1 MPGIVGII
9 TRKPAKWAE
18 SKVLQ
23 MVESQ
28 RHESFYT
35 SGVWKDECLGIYV
48 GWTALQ
54 NSFSDGM
61 PLTNE
66 HGDVSLVFSGE
77 EYPEPGTAERL
88 RRQGHSLNSDDPSYL
103 VHLYEDDANFF
114 VRLNGMFHGL
124 LVDRTRGTTTLF
136 NDRYGMHRIYYHE
149 AKDAF
154 YFAAEAKAILR
165 VCPELRSADPRG
177 LGEFVACSCV
187 LENRTIFKDV
197 HVLPGGSSWNF
208 RNGLIDQKT
217 TYFLPRE
224 WEQQDVLEA
233 EPFYREL
240 RDVFSRNL
248 PRYFNGHQRVGMT
261 LTGGMD
267 TRVIMAWHKPAPQ
280 SLPCY
285 TFGGMFRDCQDVRL
299 ARRVAKVRQ
308 QPHEV
313 LTVGKEFLSQFPH
326 YAERSVYLT
335 EGGVDVYRAS
345 DLYVSERARD
355 VAPVKVVGTYGS
367 EIVRHMVM
375 FKPMAPSSDV
385 FRPDF
390 MPAVE
395 QASVTYSELR
405 RQHPVTF
412 AAFSQSPWYHSRILS
427 LEQSQLSVRSPF
439 LDNDF
444 VRTMFRAPKD
454 LRDDVRLRLIRDG
467 DSVLAGIRTDRG
479 IGGNS
484 GALSA
489 AVYRGAMEFT
499 FKAEYAYDYGMPQWI
514 SRVDHFLSPLRLERL
529 FLGRHKMLH
538 FRVWYRDA
546 LADYVRNTL
555 LDPRTLG
562 RPYIERKGVE
572 AVVRGHL
579 DGGEN
584 HTTAI
589 HKLLTMELLH
599 RLFLD

>member
-9 TRKPAKWAE
+9 TNMPAKWAE
-18 SKVLQ
+18 FRVSQ
-23 MVESQ
+23 MIETQ
-28 RHESFYT
+28 RHESFYA
-35 SGVWKDECLGIYV
+35 SGAWKDEGLGIYV
-48 GWTALQ
+48 GWTVLEDP
-54 NSFSDGM
+54 FSDGM

-66 HGDVSLVFSGE
+66 RGDVSLVFSGE
-77 EYPEPGTAERL
+77 EYPEPGVAERL
-88 RRQGHSLNSDDPSYL
+88 RHRGHALNSDGSSYL
-103 VHLYEDDANFF
+103 VHLYEDDPNFI
-114 VRLNGMFHGL
+114 VKLNGIFHGL
-124 LVDRTRGTTTLF
+124 LVDRTRGTATLF

-149 AKDAF
+149 GKDAF
-154 YFAAEAKAILR
+154 YFAAEAKAILA
-165 VCPELRSADPRG
+165 VCPELRRADPRG

-187 LENRTIFKDV
+187 LENRTIFKDI
-197 HVLPGGSSWNF
+197 HVLPGASSWNF
-208 RNGLIDQKT
+208 RNGLIDQKS

-224 WEQQDVLEA
+224 WEEQDLLDA

-267 TRVIMAWHKPAPQ
+267 TRVIMAWHKPTPK

-285 TFGGMFRDCQDVRL
+285 TFGGMFRECQDVRL
-299 ARRVAKVRQ
+299 ARRVAEVRQ

-313 LTVGKEFLSQFPH
+313 LTVGREFLSQFPH

-345 DLYVSERARD
+345 DLYVSERARNL
-355 VAPVKVVGTYGS
+355 APVKVVGTYGS

-375 FKPMAPSSDV
+375 FKPIAPSPEL

-390 MPAVE
+390 MPTVE
-395 QASVTYSELR
+395 QACATYSELR

-412 AAFSQSPWYHSRILS
+412 AAFRQSPWYHSRILS

-467 DSVLAGIRTDRG
+467 DSTLAGIRTDRG

-489 AVYRGAMEFT
+489 ALYRGAMEFT
-499 FKAEYAYDYGMPQWI
+499 FRAEYAYDYGMPQWV
-514 SRVDHFLSPLRLERL
+514 SRIDHFLSPLHLERL
-529 FLGRHKMLH
+529 FLGRHKLLH

-546 LADYVRNTL
+546 LADYVRSML
-555 LDPRTLG
+555 LDSRTLA
-562 RPYIERKGVE
+562 RPYINRKGVE

-599 RLFLD
+599 RLFFD